1 MACRA
6 AAAPAAPV
14 AFPFSSQDMTMCGSR
29 HLREQQQQK
38 KLRRFYDQELAQLER
53 QEPEQEE
60 EQEKEEE
67 KGEGEGKGER
77 EEATLLLPG
86 LPDHIAQLCLSR
98 LHPRVLFGV
107 CRSWRRLLYSPSFPP
122 FLSLYALLSCASSPA
137 AVELQTFD
145 PVAAAWRPVPH
156 HPQLRHLL
164 LSHPGFLSR
173 SLPVQSV
180 AVAGRLVFLAATT
193 HSLLPALPRPLVFHP
208 GTSQW
213 QLAPPLRA
221 PRRWCAAGTAGGR
234 IYVVSGVGHGY
245 CADVARSVERWD
257 PSSGGGAC
265 RWEQMAP
272 LRDGRFSREA
282 VDAVASS
289 GKLCIV
295 NIRGRAAKDGA
306 VYDIAADRWEDMPR
320 GLLAGW
326 TGPAAAAEAD
336 DHQPGSAAGT
346 IYVADESE
354 GVLRAYD
361 WSRDTWIPVARSE
374 LLREAVHVT
383 TGGGRVCVACSG
395 GKAVVVVDVS
405 SRPAKMW
412 AVDPPPGKKVVGLHV
427 LPRPSRR
434 APEKA

>member
-1 MACRA
+1 MY
-6 AAAPAAPV
+6 
-14 AFPFSSQDMTMCGSR
+14 SNR

-38 KLRRFYDQELAQLER
+38 KLRRFYDQELEQ
-53 QEPEQEE
+53 QQEE

-67 KGEGEGKGER
+67 KGEGE
-77 EEATLLLPG
+77 EAPLLLPG
-86 LPDHIAQLCLSR
+86 LPDDIAQLCLTR
-98 LHPRVLFGV
+98 LPPRVLFAV

-156 HPQLRHLL
+156 HPQFRHLL

-180 AVAGRLVFLAATT
+180 AAAGRLVFLAATT

-213 QLAPPLRA
+213 HLAPPLRS

-257 PSSGGGAC
+257 PASSDGVC
-265 RWEQMAP
+265 HWEQMAP

-295 NIRGRAAKDGA
+295 NVRGRASKEGA

-326 TGPAAAAEAD
+326 TGPVAAAED
-336 DHQPGSAAGT
+336 DDDQPGSPGGT
-346 IYVADESE
+346 IYVADEAE
-354 GVLRAYD
+354 GVLKAYD
-361 WSRDTWIPVARSE
+361 WFHDRWIPVARSE

-383 TGGGRVCVACSG
+383 AGGGRVCVACSG
-395 GKAVVVVDVS
+395 GKALVVVDVS
-405 SRPAKMW
+405 SRPARMW
-412 AVDPPPGKKVVGLHV
+412 AVDLPPGKKVVGLHV
-427 LPRPSRR
+427 LPRPSRGDLG
-434 APEKA
+434 KA